1 MALFQLQLLFLH
13 TCLHR
18 RSSGE
23 PWREALCR
31 PRGFPVES
39 LSFGTV
45 SCTPAPSISPDS
57 QSCSSAQGAP
67 PGSPLPAPQ
76 PESSQAGAGVGLTS
90 LAVCLPGH
98 FLPSPGVWCFANCQF
113 VYCLCFDYWR
123 WEGRSSFC
131 CPILYGS
138 GVSVLFL
145 NSWFCVGSQVSVTR
159 ETHSS
164 LAK

>member
-1 MALFQLQLLFLH
+1 MLAQTGRGALEGGPLQASGISLLGHCVLHASSLHLPRFSILLF
-13 TCLHR
+13 
-18 RSSGE
+18 SSGCSA
-23 PWREALCR
+23 W
-31 PRGFPVES
+31 V
-39 LSFGTV
+39 
-45 SCTPAPSISPDS
+45 PAPS
-57 QSCSSAQGAP
+57 AT
-67 PGSPLPAPQ
+67 
-76 PESSQAGAGVGLTS
+76 EAGAGVGLTS
-90 LAVCLPGH
+90 LAICLPGH